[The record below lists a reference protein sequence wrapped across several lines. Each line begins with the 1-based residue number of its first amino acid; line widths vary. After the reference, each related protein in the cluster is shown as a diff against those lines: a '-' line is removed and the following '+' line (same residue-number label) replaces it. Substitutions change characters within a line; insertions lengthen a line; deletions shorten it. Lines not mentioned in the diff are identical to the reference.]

1 MSETITE
8 TSTPWTDDTP
18 AHELLSKHAEA
29 PLIETS
35 VSKVIAAPIG
45 DVYDHFFGSQPELR
59 LDLHKDHV
67 KSYHINNETDST
79 LEYEYVFEAYGARNW
94 GKAVEVGDKPNRIDV
109 EVTEG
114 PLQGQSIVMLLRVVE
129 GGTEVTQVNRVW
141 PGRNELLVKMM
152 GGSLKSRLAAL
163 AGVHLEQ
170 HRTDIE
176 TDGTERFQDK
186 FSKDHQQKLEQS
198 KKNPIVDLLSTSR
211 AITLPIILMPILAA
225 AAVASIQGVF
235 DPLVLTLTLIGGAA
249 ALMGANILNDL
260 WDFRGGADQATRTV
274 PGAIETGSGV
284 FVEGKWSLKKG
295 WAVTGAL
302 FGVAFVAGAA
312 LAIYATPWVLV
323 FAAGGFLI
331 SYIYVGP
338 PFPLAYKGRGL
349 GELAI
354 FVAFGILPVV
364 GGVVAYGGLVNP
376 LTWWVAALFGLT
388 SSIVLYHHHFLHWM
402 SDKLA
407 GKSSP
412 VAVLGPQ
419 RGALVGLAWTSAL
432 LATLGVGAY
441 TGAFPWI
448 VVLAGFWPLLML
460 VRPELKV
467 AGGDDSPPARQRLAA
482 AAFFAVFFTD
492 LTLVLTL
499 WLA

>member
-1 MSETITE
+1 MPESNSETVQ
-8 TSTPWTDDTP
+8 PWTDDTP
-18 AHELLSKHAEA
+18 AHELLSKHEEA
-29 PLIETS
+29 PLIETR
-35 VSKVIAAPIG
+35 VSKVIDAPID

-67 KSYHINNETDST
+67 KSYHIHNETENT

-94 GKAVEVGDKPNRIDV
+94 GKAVEVGDKPHRIDV

-114 PLQGQSIVMLLRVVE
+114 PLQGQSIIMLFEEVAN
-129 GGTEVTQVNRVW
+129 GTKVTQVNRVW
-141 PGRNELLVKMM
+141 PGRHELMVKMM
-152 GGSLKSRLAAL
+152 GGSLKSRLIAL

-176 TDGTERFQDK
+176 TDGKERFQDR
-186 FSKDHQQKLEQS
+186 FSMEHQ
-198 KKNPIVDLLSTSR
+198 KKVDSEKRGPIADLLITSR

-225 AAVASIQGVF
+225 AAVATSQGVF
-235 DPLVLTLTLIGGAA
+235 NPLVLALTLVGGGAA
-249 ALMGANILNDL
+249 LLGANILNDL

-284 FVEGKWSLKKG
+284 FVEGKWSLTKG
-295 WAVTGAL
+295 WAVTGLLFAVAL
-302 FGVAFVAGAA
+302 AAGLGVAWLSTPLV
-312 LAIYATPWVLV
+312 LA

-331 SYIYVGP
+331 AYIYVGP

-354 FVAFGILPVV
+354 FVAFGVLPVLGAV
-364 GGVVAYGGLVNP
+364 IAHGGSITP
-376 LTWWVAALFGLT
+376 LTWWVASLFGLT

-407 GKSSP
+407 GKGSP

-419 RGALVGLAWTSAL
+419 MGAIVGLVWTAAL
-432 LATLGVGAY
+432 LAALAAGAAL
-441 TGAFPWI
+441 GAFPWL
-448 VVLAGFWPLLML
+448 VATAGLWPLLLL
-460 VRPELKV
+460 VRPQLKV
-467 AGGDDSPPARQRLAA
+467 AGGDDTPPARQGLAA
-482 AAFFAVFFTD
+482 AAFFAVFLTD
-492 LTLVLTL
+492 LTIVLTL